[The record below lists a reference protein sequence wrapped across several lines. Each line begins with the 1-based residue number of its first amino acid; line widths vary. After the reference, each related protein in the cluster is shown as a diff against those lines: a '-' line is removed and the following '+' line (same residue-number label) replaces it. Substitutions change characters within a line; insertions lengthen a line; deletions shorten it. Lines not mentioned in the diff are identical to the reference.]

1 MVFSLQNKIIME
13 EREQVQPL
21 GLNFSM
27 DAIIQLLNQQLGG
40 DGLSQLS
47 QQLGADNR
55 QQT

>member
-1 MVFSLQNKIIME
+1 ME